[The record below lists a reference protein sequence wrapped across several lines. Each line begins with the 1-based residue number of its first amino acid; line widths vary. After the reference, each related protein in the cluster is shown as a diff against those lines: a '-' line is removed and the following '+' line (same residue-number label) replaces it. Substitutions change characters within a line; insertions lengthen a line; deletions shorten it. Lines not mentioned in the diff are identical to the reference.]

1 MSQEVIDLTKSITD
15 VFKKAGFDVSLCD
28 IRSCYDIMAKRGLF
42 SLIVKVLSNVD
53 SFSSEHGIEM
63 RRISYYFNVFPLI
76 IAYKTKNDVLE
87 EGTVYN
93 REGIPVISIETLEN
107 LLLNNIPPLVYSDRG
122 GLYVKI
128 DRERLKEEREKKGL
142 SLGYV
147 ADALR
152 ISKSALYEYEN
163 TEKGVLL
170 ENAIKLEKFFDIPV
184 AKPVSILRKIEKD
197 TGEIKLEDLK
207 KALERNILLKLH
219 DAGFKVVPTEKTP
232 FNAVV
237 KERNI
242 IITGIGESSS
252 RLLKKRI
259 KIVHEFSMMIEK
271 DAMFI
276 VDLKKNPENIEGVP
290 ILSRKELEKIR
301 DVEDI
306 LYLLYS
312 KKTD

>member
-1 MSQEVIDLTKSITD
+1 MNQEVTDITKSITD
-15 VFKKAGFDVSLCD
+15 IFKKAGFEVSLCD

-42 SLIVKVLSNVD
+42 SFIVKVLSNID

-63 RRISYYFNVFPLI
+63 KRIAYYFNVFPLV
-76 IAYKTKNDVLE
+76 IAYKTKNNRLE
-87 EGTVYN
+87 EGMVYN
-93 REGIPVISIETLEN
+93 REGIPVVSVETLEN
-107 LLLNNIPPLVYSDRG
+107 LLLNELPPLVYSDRG

-128 DRERLKEEREKKGL
+128 DRERLKEERKKRGL

-147 ADALR
+147 ADALN

-184 AKPVSILRKIEKD
+184 AKPVSILKKIEKD
-197 TGEIKLEDLK
+197 NEEIRLKDLK
-207 KALERNILLKLH
+207 KALERNVLLKLH
-219 DAGFKVVPTEKTP
+219 NAGFKVVPTEKTP

-259 KIVHEFSMMIEK
+259 RIVHEFSMMIEK

-276 VDLKKNPENIEGVP
+276 VDLKKSPESINGVP
-290 ILSRKELEKIR
+290 ILSKKELEKIK

-306 LYLLYS
+306 FYLIYR
-312 KKTD
+312 KKAD